1 MVTKNKILWI
11 SDYNLSH
18 SPGGAQRS
26 NNIIIQKGRELGY
39 SILEANYNFNFNI
52 EDFDQ
57 YDILISSNL
66 EAIYKLY
73 PNIIDKII
81 SHKYHVRLE
90 HDSNRYLEQ
99 KDREKLFGSCK
110 KTIFLTD
117 FHHEI
122 FKKMYGNIFNEI
134 SIVYDPIDTDLFKDE
149 ELKRENK
156 VLYVGYMHEL
166 KGTFAFFEF
175 VLDHPEIKFVI
186 AGWGQRTFDFLA
198 RNIPNIEY
206 LGPIAYE
213 DMPKVYNKYDIM
225 YYSPV
230 IPEPFCR
237 SVAEA
242 SMCGM
247 KMISNSPNII
257 GCLDEMSKV
266 GQEKFKENC
275 KNASKRFWEIVDD

>member
-1 MVTKNKILWI
+1 MSKKILFI

-18 SPGGAQRS
+18 APGGAQRS
-26 NNIIIQKGRELGY
+26 NDIIIQKGRELGY

-66 EAIYKLY
+66 EAIYGSD
-73 PNIIDKII
+73 NSIINKIAK
-81 SHKYHVRLE
+81 HKNHIRLE
-90 HDSNRYLEQ
+90 HDSNRYLSKEH
-99 KDREKLFGSCK
+99 REELFKSCK

-117 FHHEI
+117 FHHEM
-122 FKKMYGNIFNEI
+122 FKKMYGDIFNGVH
-134 SIVYDPIDTDLFKDE
+134 IVYDPINTDLFKDE

-156 VLYVGYMHEL
+156 ILYVGFMHEL

-175 VLDHPEIKFVI
+175 VLDHPEMKFVI

-213 DMPKVYNKYDIM
+213 DMHKVYNKYDII

-237 SVAEA
+237 SIAEA

-257 GCLDEMSKV
+257 GCLIEMSKV

-275 KNASKRFWEIVDD
+275 KNASKKFWEVIDD